1 MPAGWRE
8 IRRRRHEGAGP
19 ARPRFARG
27 SPQEILTYPWGS
39 KPLAF
44 QPQERQFIHRIEQ
57 TQIAVEFQTIDDPR
71 LPIQKD
77 VLGPEVA
84 MPFDNPPLRRP
95 FLQQTSMVRQE
106 RGLSVRRPARLVRQI
121 GRGRAG

>member
-1 MPAGWRE
+1 MKAWVRRIPASRTVV
-8 IRRRRHEGAGP
+8 R
-19 ARPRFARG
+19 
-27 SPQEILTYPWGS
+27 QDLLTYPWGS

-44 QPQERQFIHRIEQ
+44 QPQERQFVHRIEQ
-57 TQIAVEFQTIDDPR
+57 AQIAVEFQTIDDPR

-84 MPFDNPPLRRP
+84 MPFDNPPLGRP

-106 RGLSVRRPARLVRQI
+106 SGLSVRRPAAPRPPN